1 MAEREQPSAA
11 TDTPQNG
18 SSGGAGEG
26 DVSPKHVTAHIE
38 KDTGFPAK
46 RRGVVRREIPPPQF
60 DNPFNERRG
69 KCPWRTSLMAAF
81 LFSIGVIFLSAGLWK
96 WFNSDDRSGAI
107 AMITLGSLSAFGV
120 VAVVVAVGPPH
131 ACLNDN
137 PGCWSA
143 FDGAMKTCCDARPA
157 FFFFFFF
164 F

>member
-1 MAEREQPSAA
+1 MGRWCAMAEREQPSAA

-81 LFSIGVIFLSAGLWK
+81 LFSVGVIFLTAGLWK

-107 AMITLGSLSAFGV
+107 AMITLGSLSEFLIRIFALLLL
-120 VAVVVAVGPPH
+120 ATQC
-131 ACLNDN
+131 CLRL
-137 PGCWSA
+137 
-143 FDGAMKTCCDARPA
+143 RPA
-157 FFFFFFF
+157 VILGRTQLIL
-164 F
+164 